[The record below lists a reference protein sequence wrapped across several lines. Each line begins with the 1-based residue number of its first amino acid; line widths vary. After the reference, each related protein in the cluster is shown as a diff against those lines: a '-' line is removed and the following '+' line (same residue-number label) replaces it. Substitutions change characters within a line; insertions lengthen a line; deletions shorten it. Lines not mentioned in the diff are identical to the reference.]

1 MSTTVTLP
9 SLAVETAALE
19 TVTVDIYRDIHK
31 GIRSE
36 LFGVTLAAGRVDPGN
51 RDAVAAVAG
60 RWRDLVGLLVAHAEH
75 EDEFLQPVIEV
86 HAPSFAEVI
95 ATAHPELEAQMAALE
110 VLADRATDAGVCERR
125 LLVHR
130 MYLGFASFTSTYLQH
145 QEFEETQV
153 MPALAAKIG
162 VGELLAINGAI
173 VASIPPE
180 QMVQSATLMLPAM
193 NVEDRVELLGGA
205 QAGAP
210 PEVFAG
216 MMRLAQS
223 VISPADYAQVA
234 TRLGV
239 A

>member
-1 MSTTVTLP
+1 MSTTLTLP
-9 SLAVETAALE
+9 SLAVETASLE

-31 GIRSE
+31 GIRNA
-36 LFGVTLAAGRVDPGN
+36 LFGVTLAAGQVDPGN

-60 RWRDLVGLLVAHAEH
+60 QWRDIVGLLIGHAEH

-86 HAPSFAEVI
+86 HAPSLAEVI

-110 VLADRATDAGVCERR
+110 VLAERATDAGVCERR
-125 LLVHR
+125 LFVQR
-130 MYLGFASFTSTYLQH
+130 MYLGFASFTATYLQH
-145 QEFEETQV
+145 QEFEEIRV

-162 VGELLAINGAI
+162 PDELLAINGAI
-173 VASIPPE
+173 VASVTPE

-193 NVEDRVELLGGA
+193 NVEDRTELLGGA

-216 MMRLAQS
+216 MMALAQS
-223 VISPADYAQVA
+223 VISPADFAEVA